1 MIFVLRKYFRL
12 GQKFRPPPVISELES
27 DENEQASGKSA
38 KWRLKDHINKLERTD
53 DNPFANTEVKFECF
67 TKLMERKIQS
77 KKLVFQYAL
86 KRLFTMANLI
96 VVSVFLWMFYGLG
109 WVGSFSLFLSKI

>member
-1 MIFVLRKYFRL
+1 
-12 GQKFRPPPVISELES
+12 
-27 DENEQASGKSA
+27 
-38 KWRLKDHINKLERTD
+38 
-53 DNPFANTEVKFECF
+53 
-67 TKLMERKIQS
+67 MERKIQS